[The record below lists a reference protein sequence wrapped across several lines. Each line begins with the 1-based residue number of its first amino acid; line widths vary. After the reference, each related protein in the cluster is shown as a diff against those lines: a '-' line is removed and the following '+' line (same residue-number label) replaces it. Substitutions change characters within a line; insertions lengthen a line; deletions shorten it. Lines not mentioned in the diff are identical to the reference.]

1 MNTASET
8 SSVMMTSLDMGLLEL
23 YVDEGFSFANRNRA
37 CTRDV
42 RGAGSDHL
50 TVDACVASQNKQI
63 CTIGCTMLI
72 PGSQTIL
79 TCLQW

>member
-37 CTRDV
+37 CAMEDENIKMRQA
-42 RGAGSDHL
+42 RAGTPSY
-50 TVDACVASQNKQI
+50 ACSPNFCAQ
-63 CTIGCTMLI
+63 
-72 PGSQTIL
+72 
-79 TCLQW
+79 

>member
-37 CTRDV
+37 C
-42 RGAGSDHL
+42 AGDKSD
-50 TVDACVASQNKQI
+50 
-63 CTIGCTMLI
+63 
-72 PGSQTIL
+72 
-79 TCLQW
+79 